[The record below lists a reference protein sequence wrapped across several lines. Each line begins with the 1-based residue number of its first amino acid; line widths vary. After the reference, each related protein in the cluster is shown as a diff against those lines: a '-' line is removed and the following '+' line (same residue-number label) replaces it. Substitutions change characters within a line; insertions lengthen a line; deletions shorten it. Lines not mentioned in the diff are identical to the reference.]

1 MVKKSTRKSTR
12 KKRRKVKKG
21 FQLEIIGLLFIL
33 FAIFSSGANFFSDG
47 FIPSILEYILR
58 FFLGMWY
65 FIGSIIL
72 FILGLYLIIKKQ
84 YPKFVTKN
92 KVGLLILLLGG
103 LLLTHIYLLETELIQ
118 NTNQNIISLTWGNF
132 VSYINGTLRGTLT
145 AGGMIGALL
154 LTLTFYLFTGIG
166 AKIIGYFML
175 VIGILI
181 ITELSLGDLFKKFY
195 ESFLLLITKT
205 KTFYL
210 KKKKQKKPKQ
220 IEQAQEK
227 LDNQE
232 NTKKKTE
239 PAVYYAYDEENSEQ
253 LTLPMEDEQEQE
265 EQEEAIEIDT
275 VIQAESENTDYKLP
289 PMTLLNNPVTNN
301 QQQEKS
307 VIKNTVKV
315 LEETFKSF
323 GVKATVSNV
332 HVGPAVTKY
341 EINPEAGVKV
351 SRIVN
356 LHDDLALALAAQ
368 DIRIEAP
375 IPGKAAVGIEVPNT
389 EVAMVSLKEVIEPSS
404 KLPKKL
410 LFGLGRDISGNA
422 VVGELNKMPHML
434 IAGATGSGKSV
445 CINGII
451 TSILMRAKPN
461 EVKMMMID
469 PKKVELNVY
478 NGIPH
483 LLTPVV
489 TDPKQASIALK
500 KVVTEMERRYDLFSE
515 TGTRNL
521 EGYNEYLKKEN
532 EHNESKEAYLPY
544 IVVIVD
550 ELADLMMVASSEVE
564 DAITRLA
571 QMARAAGIHLIIATQ
586 RPSVDVIT
594 GVIKANIP
602 SRIAFSVSSQIDS
615 RTILDTGGAEKLLGR
630 GDMLYIPVG
639 MSKPLRIQG
648 AFLSDDEVEKVVEH
662 CIGQQKVSYQE
673 EMIPETPSEIEEEV
687 DDEIYLDAVKLVVEM
702 QSASISMLQRRFR
715 IGYNRAARLIDAME
729 DRGVVGPSEG
739 TKPRVVLIEEID
751 LFEEDQN

>member
-1 MVKKSTRKSTR
+1 MA
-12 KKRRKVKKG
+12 KKRKRKTAKKNQKV
-21 FQLEIIGLLFIL
+21 FKSIFSFEIIGLLFIL
-33 FAIFSSGANFFSDG
+33 IAIFSSGANFFSDG

-65 FIGSIIL
+65 FIGSLVL
-72 FILGLYLIIKKQ
+72 FIIGLYLIFKKQ
-84 YPKFVTKN
+84 FPNLLTRN
-92 KVGLLILLLGG
+92 NISMLILFLGG
-103 LLLTHIYLLETELIQ
+103 LLLTHIYILEPALIM
-118 NTNQNIISLTWGNF
+118 NEDKNIINITWENF
-132 VSYINGTLRGTLT
+132 VNYINGTSIGMKT
-145 AGGMIGALL
+145 AGGFTGAIL
-154 LTLTFYLFTGIG
+154 LTLTFYLFSGIG
-166 AKIIGYFML
+166 AKIVGYFMIIIAILMVTNLSIADL
-175 VIGILI
+175 VQKMYQW
-181 ITELSLGDLFKKFY
+181 LSQLMKKIKNEF
-195 ESFLLLITKT
+195 S
-205 KTFYL
+205 
-210 KKKKQKKPKQ
+210 KKKISGQKKTINK
-220 IEQAQEK
+220 EK
-227 LDNQE
+227 KNE
-232 NTKKKTE
+232 EKPIE
-239 PAVYYAYDEENSEQ
+239 PAVHFAYEEENHEQ
-253 LTLPMEDEQEQE
+253 LTLPINE
-265 EQEEAIEIDT
+265 EKEKNKKEENEFT
-275 VIQAESENTDYKLP
+275 PVIHTDNENSHYVLP
-289 PMTLLNNPVTNN
+289 TMGLLKNPLPNN

-307 VIKNTVKV
+307 AIKNTVKV
-315 LEETFKSF
+315 LEDTFVNF

-356 LHDDLALALAAQ
+356 LHDDLALALAAE

-375 IPGKAAVGIEVPNT
+375 IPGKAAVGIEVPNDD
-389 EVAMVSLKEVIEPSS
+389 VAMVSLKEVIEPSTQVAN
-404 KLPKKL
+404 KL

-422 VVGELNKMPHML
+422 IVGELNKMPHML

-451 TSILMRAKPN
+451 TSILMRAKPD

-500 KVVTEMERRYDLFSE
+500 KVVAEMEHRYDLFSE

-521 EGYNEYLKKEN
+521 ESYNEYLTKEN
-532 EHNESKEAYLPY
+532 ANKEEKDAYLPY

-550 ELADLMMVASSEVE
+550 ELADLMMVASNEVE
-564 DAITRLA
+564 DSITRLA

-639 MSKPLRIQG
+639 MSKPLRVQG
-648 AFLSDDEVEKVVEH
+648 AFLSEKEVEQVVNH
-662 CIGQQKVSYQE
+662 CIAQQKVSYE
-673 EMIPETPSEIEEEV
+673 EDMIPEEPSEIEEEV
-687 DDEIYLDAVKLVVEM
+687 DDEIYLDAVNLVVEM
-702 QSASISMLQRRFR
+702 QNASISMLQRRFR

-729 DRGVVGPSEG
+729 SRGVVGPPEG
-739 TKPRVVLIEEID
+739 TNPRLVLID
-751 LFEEDQN
+751 EEDLKNNSEE